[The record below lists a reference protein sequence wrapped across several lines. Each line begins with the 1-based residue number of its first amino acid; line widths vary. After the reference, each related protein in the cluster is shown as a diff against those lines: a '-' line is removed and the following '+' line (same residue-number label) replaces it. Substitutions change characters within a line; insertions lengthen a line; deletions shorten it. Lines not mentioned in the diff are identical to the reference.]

1 MRKENREK
9 LDFNN
14 ERYNERNNE
23 SFNNERNTNKFS
35 LLTNVHI

>member
-1 MRKENREK
+1 MRKENRAK

-14 ERYNERNNE
+14 ERNNERNNE

>member
-14 ERYNERNNE
+14 ERNNERNNE